1 MPLTSTKAINKEK
14 KVYNMKVLALD
25 LGDVWTGTAL
35 SDPLKIIARP
45 FKTIKTSNL
54 LSGLQEIL
62 NSQQV
67 DTIVIGYPKTMR
79 GTESEQTKKVLAQ
92 KEEIAKSF
100 PDKKI
105 ILWDE
110 RLSSKAARDIQGK
123 KSKTDGI
130 NEHSIAA
137 AVILQTYL
145 QFLS

>member
-1 MPLTSTKAINKEK
+1 
-14 KVYNMKVLALD
+14 MKVLALD

-45 FKTIKTSNL
+45 FKTLKTTEL
-54 LSGLQEIL
+54 LSELTEIL
-62 NSQQV
+62 KTQPI
-67 DTIVIGYPKTMR
+67 DTILIGYPKTMR
-79 GTESEQTKKVLAQ
+79 GTESEQTKKVLIQ
-92 KEEIAKSF
+92 KEEIEKKFS
-100 PDKKI
+100 DKKI
-105 ILWDE
+105 VLWDE

-123 KSKTDGI
+123 KAKTEST

>member
-1 MPLTSTKAINKEK
+1 
-14 KVYNMKVLALD
+14 MKVLALD

-45 FKTIKTSNL
+45 FKTVKTIDLFSF
-54 LSGLQEIL
+54 LQETVKTHQI
-62 NSQQV
+62 
-67 DTIVIGYPKTMR
+67 DTFVIGYPKTMR

-92 KEEIAKSF
+92 KNEIEKLY

-110 RLSSKAARDIQGK
+110 RLSSKGARDIQGK
-123 KSKTDGI
+123 KARTDGV

-137 AVILQTYL
+137 AIILQTYL
-145 QFLS
+145 QYLS

>member
-1 MPLTSTKAINKEK
+1 
-14 KVYNMKVLALD
+14 MKVLALD
-25 LGDVWTGTAL
+25 LGDVWIGTAL

-45 FKTIKTSNL
+45 FKTIKTVDL
-54 LSGLQEIL
+54 VSGLQEII
-62 NSQQV
+62 NTQPI
-67 DTIVIGYPKTMR
+67 DTIVIGYPRTMR
-79 GTESEQTKKVLAQ
+79 GTESDQTRKVLVQ
-92 KEEIAKSF
+92 KEEIEKLF

-123 KSKTDGI
+123 KARTEGV

>member
-1 MPLTSTKAINKEK
+1 
-14 KVYNMKVLALD
+14 MKVLALD

-45 FKTIKTSNL
+45 FKTIKTVDLFNS
-54 LSGLQEIL
+54 LQEIMQT
-62 NSQQV
+62 NQI

-79 GTESEQTKKVLAQ
+79 GTESEQTKKVLVQ
-92 KEEIAKSF
+92 KDEIEKLY

-110 RLSSKAARDIQGK
+110 RLSSKGARDIQGK
-123 KSKTDGI
+123 KAKNDAVS
-130 NEHSIAA
+130 EHSIAA
-137 AVILQTYL
+137 AIILQTYL

>member
-1 MPLTSTKAINKEK
+1 
-14 KVYNMKVLALD
+14 MKVLALD

-45 FKTIKTSNL
+45 FKTIKTIDL
-54 LSGLQEIL
+54 IPGLQEII
-62 NSQQV
+62 NTQSI
-67 DTIVIGYPKTMR
+67 DTIVIGYPRTMR
-79 GTESEQTKKVLAQ
+79 GTESEQTKKVLVQ
-92 KEEIAKSF
+92 KEVIAKLF

-105 ILWDE
+105 VLWDE

-123 KSKTDGI
+123 KAKTESS

>member
-1 MPLTSTKAINKEK
+1 
-14 KVYNMKVLALD
+14 MKVLALD

-45 FKTIKTSNL
+45 FKTIKTSEL
-54 LSGLQEIL
+54 LTSLQEIV
-62 NSQQV
+62 NSQPI
-67 DTIVIGYPKTMR
+67 DTIIIGYPKTMR
-79 GTESEQTKKVLAQ
+79 GTESEQTKKVLVQ
-92 KEEIAKSF
+92 KEKIEQLF
-100 PDKKI
+100 HNKKI

-123 KSKTDGI
+123 KAKTEGI